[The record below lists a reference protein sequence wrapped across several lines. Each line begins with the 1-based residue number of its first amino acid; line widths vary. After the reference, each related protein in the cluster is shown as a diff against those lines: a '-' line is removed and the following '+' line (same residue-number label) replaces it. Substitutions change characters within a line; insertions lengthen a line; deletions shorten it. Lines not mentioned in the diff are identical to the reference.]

1 MAAPVN
7 PVAPAYAA
15 APLSPAAPVYVAV
28 PVDTTAP
35 GGTTASGDGTDPET
49 AVAAHAKAGPV
60 LLPGFLWSGSW
71 ESEGNLTERFEVQL
85 GIPRPALELRFQLL
99 DRRPASSWTAF
110 TGSFGG
116 DSADKT
122 LVQPGAGL
130 YHIPTGSR
138 VLYGVLDTY
147 GLVARIRNIWIR
159 GAPHAEAHAPSS
171 ADLKTAPAS
180 TAVPQGYAYLGTPLL
195 SLGKGRLRGFV
206 SLAVSADEE
215 RVPAGTAGVD
225 YHFKKAGLV
234 RLEGLYTGRRL
245 AERTSSTW
253 FSMEPAL
260 PERDTRLFAGTLI
273 VNIPSFGFAA
283 DLASSETFGFGR
295 DYYGNL
301 GLRFGD
307 KPWRLSLAADGA
319 GSRYVDPSGA
329 VPGAGLRGAV
339 RLERRGRKSSL
350 FRLSALIR
358 GPGPE
363 EPDTGPGVWDFA
375 SMAKSFNRRSL
386 ELYYR
391 LPGTSAPL
399 ALSRFSLSLDR
410 DGRDREKVLDSA
422 GALAALKLGP
432 VDSVSQGKITG
443 RTGEGYDFVSGRI
456 SQNLSWTWRPG
467 TQKRTLAIRFSARAG
482 YEKTAGKDGIW
493 DASFSAAVRGKRS
506 RLGFT
511 VAAPKLPEKW
521 EYTVSW
527 RLQR

>member
-1 MAAPVN
+1 MKGLFCILAAF
-7 PVAPAYAA
+7 YAA
-15 APLSPAAPVYVAV
+15 LSPAAAADVAD
-28 PVDTTAP
+28 PADPGTIAAQPAP
-35 GGTTASGDGTDPET
+35 AQSP
-49 AVAAHAKAGPV
+49 
-60 LLPGFLWSGSW
+60 LPGFLWSGSW
-71 ESEGNLTERFEVQL
+71 ESEGNLTERFEVRL
-85 GIPRPALELRFQLL
+85 DIPGPALELRFQLL
-99 DRRPASSWTAF
+99 DRRPASGGAAF
-110 TGSFGG
+110 SETFGG
-116 DSADKT
+116 DLADKALT
-122 LVQPGAGL
+122 HPGAGL

-138 VLYGVLDTY
+138 VLYGVLDSY
-147 GLVARIRNIWIR
+147 GLAARVRNIWIR
-159 GAPHAEAHAPSS
+159 GAPYAEAHAPSS

-195 SLGKGRLRGFV
+195 PLGKGRLRGFL
-206 SLAVSADEE
+206 SAAVSAGEE
-215 RVPAGTAGVD
+215 RVPGVTAGAD
-225 YHFKKAGLV
+225 YLFGKAGLV
-234 RLEGLYTGRRL
+234 RLEGFYTRREL

-260 PERDTRLFAGTLI
+260 PGRDTRLFAGTLV

-283 DLASSETFGFGR
+283 DFAFSETFGFGR

-307 KPWRLSLAADGA
+307 RPWRLSLAGDGA
-319 GSRYVDPSGA
+319 GSRYVDSSGA

-350 FRLSALIR
+350 FRLNALVR

-375 SMAKSFNRRSL
+375 SMVKSFNRRSL

-410 DGRDREKVLDSA
+410 DGRDREKTLDSA

-443 RTGEGYDFVSGRI
+443 GAGEGYDFVSGRV
-456 SQNLSWTWRPG
+456 SQSLSWTWRPG
-467 TQKRTLAIRFSARAG
+467 TQKRALAVRFSARAG
-482 YEKTAGKDGIW
+482 YGKTAGKEGVW

-506 RLGFT
+506 RLGLT
-511 VAAPKLPEKW
+511 VAAPKLPGKW

-527 RLQR
+527 RLRR